1 MAMRAPERIRFDV
14 DRREAHALLDALS
27 AALAREGRAPWA
39 HDAEAL
45 RAYLRERMR
54 QRRFL

>member
-1 MAMRAPERIRFDV
+1 MRAPERIRFDV